1 MKILHLTAVV
11 SAAVISFVPVF
22 HGSATA
28 QQNDYDCFM
37 TTQSGQVVDLSE
49 SVCGVKK
56 SPAGASANN
65 GSAVISDT
73 DQAFLEDYEQ
83 NVMQNPEVRDNLL
96 ANAKV
101 APEQS
106 INQAKNLCNDMKA
119 GLSFNEVQKDYDQE
133 ADQKAGIVNAAI
145 INSLATKYYCPEV
158 NDH

>member
-1 MKILHLTAVV
+1 MKILHLTAAV

-22 HGSATA
+22 HGSANA
-28 QQNDYDCFM
+28 QENDYDCFM

-56 SPAGASANN
+56 APAEVSANN
-65 GSAVISDT
+65 DPAVMSDT

-96 ANAKV
+96 ANAKL

-119 GLSFNEVQKDYDQE
+119 GLSFNEVQKNYDQE
-133 ADQKAGIVNAAI
+133 ADQKAGLVNEAI

-158 NDH
+158 NNE